1 LDNISARRAK
11 LILADDHV
19 GIVDALGRLLER
31 DYDIVATVRDGLELV
46 EVALRL
52 QPEVI
57 VADMNM
63 PTLSGLEALRRL
75 KFQNVATKFVLLTTD
90 GDRALAAETFRAGGA
105 AYLLKHSAAEELHTA
120 IQEVLLG
127 RLYLTSRIEKG
138 VIPSLASDAP
148 P

>member
-1 LDNISARRAK
+1 MDNISARRAK

-19 GIVDALGRLLER
+19 GILDALSRLLER

-63 PTLSGLEALRRL
+63 PTLSGLEALRR
-75 KFQNVATKFVLLTTD
+75 
-90 GDRALAAETFRAGGA
+90 
-105 AYLLKHSAAEELHTA
+105 
-120 IQEVLLG
+120 
-127 RLYLTSRIEKG
+127 
-138 VIPSLASDAP
+138 
-148 P
+148 

>member
-1 LDNISARRAK
+1 LDNIPARPAK

-19 GIVDALGRLLER
+19 GILDALSRLLER
-31 DYDIVATVRDGLELV
+31 DYDIVAAVRDGLELV

-75 KFQNVATKFVLLTTD
+75 KSQQGESKFVLLTTD
-90 GDRALAAETFRAGGA
+90 GDPALAAETFRAGGA
-105 AYLLKHSAAEELHTA
+105 AYLLKHSATEELHTA

-127 RLYLTSRIEKG
+127 RLYLTPRIEKG
-138 VIPSLASDAP
+138 VISSLVSDKPS
-148 P
+148 